1 MDIKTVTG
9 NILEVIMTWKLN
21 VIFYKLYDL
30 GKARVSE
37 EVRKMC
43 ISTIYAAKLESL

>member
-1 MDIKTVTG
+1 MAG

-30 GKARVSE
+30 GKARV
-37 EVRKMC
+37 
-43 ISTIYAAKLESL
+43 

>member
-30 GKARVSE
+30 GKARV
-37 EVRKMC
+37 
-43 ISTIYAAKLESL
+43 